1 MEIIELPGADTA
13 SDTGDISPRPYLAH
27 HLPDG
32 TPLHLTA
39 GILNNLAAIYSD
51 EFSTWVPSRADEFA
65 TLLWM
70 ASRPRKDRGAAWLEG
85 VRALPSETRKDSPA
99 LISDF
104 PALRATVTRWLDD
117 AFRASESGYVIRLGV
132 DLWKLH
138 NAARVAVTEKKTED
152 QAAT

>member
-1 MEIIELPGADTA
+1 MEILELPGTETA
-13 SDTGDISPRPYLAH
+13 SETGDISPRQYIAH

-32 TPLHLTA
+32 APLFLTA
-39 GILNNLAAIYSD
+39 GILNNLASIYSD

-85 VRALPSETRKDSPA
+85 SPA
-99 LISDF
+99 LLSDF

-117 AFRASESGYVIRLGV
+117 AFRPSESGYVIRLGV

-138 NAARVAVTEKKTED
+138 NNARVTVTEKKTEEP
-152 QAAT
+152 AAT

>member
-1 MEIIELPGADTA
+1 MEILELPGAETV

-39 GILNNLAAIYSD
+39 GILNNLASIYSD

-70 ASRPRKDRGAAWLEG
+70 ASRPRKEHGAAWLEG
-85 VRALPSETRKDSPA
+85 SPA

-104 PALRATVTRWLDD
+104 PALRAAVTRWLDD
-117 AFRASESGYVIRLGV
+117 AFRASESSYVIRLGV
-132 DLWKLH
+132 DIWKLH
-138 NAARVAVTEKKTED
+138 NASRVSVTEKKTEE
-152 QAAT
+152 AAT

>member
-1 MEIIELPGADTA
+1 MEILELPGADA
-13 SDTGDISPRPYLAH
+13 VSDTGDVSPRPYIAH

-32 TPLHLTA
+32 TPLNLTA
-39 GILNNLAAIYSD
+39 GILNNLASIYSD

-85 VRALPSETRKDSPA
+85 SPA
-99 LISDF
+99 LISHF

-117 AFRASESGYVIRLGV
+117 AFRASESGYIIRLGV

-138 NAARVAVTEKKTED
+138 NAARVTVTEKKTED